1 MSGSNLGA
9 QEHYET
15 SLSLLK
21 AIESRVGW
29 ALALDS
35 KGRIRH
41 QYEQKVKQGFG
52 EAWLRRLA
60 STNRIVFIKCR
71 KLDKGT
77 VTGLKEAHFDKED
90 FKYADTAASTQC
102 KKLVS
107 HDPDYSPAVRK
118 VLKRVDV
125 SILSALDALQLP

>member
-41 QYEQKVKQGFG
+41 QYEQKV
-52 EAWLRRLA
+52 RRVRRSLA
-60 STNRIVFIKCR
+60 APPGVN
-71 KLDKGT
+71 
-77 VTGLKEAHFDKED
+77 E
-90 FKYADTAASTQC
+90 
-102 KKLVS
+102 S
-107 HDPDYSPAVRK
+107 HSFHQV
-118 VLKRVDV
+118 
-125 SILSALDALQLP
+125 QET

>member
-1 MSGSNLGA
+1 M
-9 QEHYET
+9 
-15 SLSLLK
+15 
-21 AIESRVGW
+21 
-29 ALALDS
+29 
-35 KGRIRH
+35 
-41 QYEQKVKQGFG
+41 
-52 EAWLRRLA
+52 
-60 STNRIVFIKCR
+60 
-71 KLDKGT
+71 
-77 VTGLKEAHFDKED
+77 TGLKEAHFDKED